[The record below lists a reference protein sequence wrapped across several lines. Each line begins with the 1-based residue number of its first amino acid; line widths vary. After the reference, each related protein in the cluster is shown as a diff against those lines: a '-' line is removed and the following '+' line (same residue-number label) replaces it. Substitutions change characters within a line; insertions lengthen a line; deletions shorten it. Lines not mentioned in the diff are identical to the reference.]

1 MVLGCS
7 PVDGAE
13 YMVLSVWVMTALA
26 SEAVEIGKRLWVSS
40 TSNNRNPCRLSL
52 PVRRFFLLLQSP
64 GLRVAVW
71 QNWMCLTWCSKGWK
85 MLLCRQELWNGRDKH
100 HSRCPKIR
108 RYQCAKCLFKG
119 VRYHMGSSESIPVTE
134 TKVDYIPGYLY
145 ITNKRIIFTSQKG
158 GLEKTIGSLSAF
170 HPYSNAIGLQFG
182 QKVINFILPRAD
194 LAVQTLQIMT

>member
-1 MVLGCS
+1 MTKPKVAFICVHNSCRSQIAEALGK
-7 PVDGAE
+7 
-13 YMVLSVWVMTALA
+13 ALA
-26 SEAVEIGKRLWVSS
+26 SDV
-40 TSNNRNPCRLSL
+40 
-52 PVRRFFLLLQSP
+52 F
-64 GLRVAVW
+64 
-71 QNWMCLTWCSKGWK
+71 
-85 MLLCRQELWNGRDKH
+85 
-100 HSRCPKIR
+100 
-108 RYQCAKCLFKG
+108 
-119 VRYHMGSSESIPVTE
+119 ESYSAGTE